1 MIQSPTLPSL
11 VEIAEARA
19 ILGESVMTTPSI
31 EWKSR
36 IKDDL
41 LGKDTEVVIK
51 LELFQPGG
59 SFKLRGALLNIRL
72 LTPAQLQRGVTA
84 VSAGNHAI
92 AVAMAA
98 QVAGTHAKVVM
109 PQSAN
114 VGRIAK
120 CESLGAE
127 IILMPDVGAAFTEAE
142 RIQQEEGRTFIHPF
156 EGATTALGTATVGL
170 ELWEQARHLDAAILP
185 IGGGGLAAGMAAA
198 LSQSS
203 PGIELYGV
211 EPYGANSM
219 FKSFKTGKPERIDSV
234 NTIADSLG
242 APFSLPYSFGI
253 CQQTIQEIA
262 LIHDDEMKKGMRV
275 LFEEFK
281 LAAEPAG
288 ASSLAALLGPLRE
301 RLAGKRVGIIV
312 CGSNID
318 SKSFFSLIAET

>member
-1 MIQSPTLPSL
+1 MIDSSPLPTLA
-11 VEIAEARA
+11 EITEARA
-19 ILGESVMTTPSI
+19 MLGDSVMTTPSI
-31 EWKSR
+31 EWKSQK
-36 IKDDL
+36 KDDL

-72 LTPAQLQRGVTA
+72 LTPEQLQRGVTA

-114 VGRIAK
+114 AGRITK
-120 CESLGAE
+120 CERLGAE
-127 IILMPDVGAAFTEAE
+127 IVLMPDVGAAFTEAE

-170 ELWEQARHLDAAILP
+170 ELWQQANHLDAAILP

-198 LSQSS
+198 LSQCSTE
-203 PGIELYGV
+203 IELFGV
-211 EPYGANSM
+211 EPFGANSM
-219 FKSFKTGKPERIDSV
+219 FKSFQSGKPERIASV
-234 NTIADSLG
+234 DTIADSLG
-242 APFSLPYSFGI
+242 APFSLPYSFGV
-253 CQQTIQEIA
+253 CQQTITEIA
-262 LIHDDEMKKGMRV
+262 LIHDDEMKNTMR
-275 LFEEFK
+275 LMFEEFK

-288 ASSLAALLGPLRE
+288 ASSMAALLGPLRE
-301 RLAGKRVGIIV
+301 RLAGQRVGIIV